1 MNDIDKQLLSQSR
14 PLLERFCASLSTIS
28 PVGAAVTVAAAI
40 APVVIYAVSAQIMQ
54 YQDILSS
61 QGPEAL
67 KAFQAQMPET
77 AMAYVTQALA
87 GSLPH
92 QWQTLQTFG
101 LMAEATLPAL
111 TGLSVYLANSFVN
124 LKRQVEILKVENSL
138 LSSGKP
144 LPSAQM
150 DPNRPSGATRN
161 QNVDT
166 TPPSK
171 RFEKGLDALASKVAA
186 FQSEPAPERSK
197 GPRL

>member
-1 MNDIDKQLLSQSR
+1 MNDIEKQLLSQSR
-14 PLLERFCASLSTIS
+14 PLLERFCASLSKIS

-40 APVVIYAVSAQIMQ
+40 APVVIYAVTAEVMQ
-54 YQDILSS
+54 YQDILST

-67 KAFQAQMPET
+67 KAFQAQLPDT
-77 AMAYVTQALA
+77 AIAFATQAIT

-92 QWQTLQTFG
+92 QWQNLKAFG

-111 TGLSVYLANSFVN
+111 TGLSVYLANSFVS
-124 LKRQVEILKVENSL
+124 LKRQVENLKVENSL

-144 LPSAQM
+144 LPNAQV
-150 DPNRPSGATRN
+150 DPNRPSGATRI
-161 QNVDT
+161 QNVDS

-171 RFEKGLDALASKVAA
+171 RFEKGLDALTTKVAA
-186 FQSEPAPERSK
+186 FQSETAPERSK